1 MDCSDPN
8 ELVLLASYIGTYTDI
23 VQLLDVLSSD
33 NGCSVVVS
41 DVEMEV
47 YLNQTTPAGHM
58 PVKTELKAL
67 HDSFVNGLLPPSDD

>member
-33 NGCSVVVS
+33 NGCAVVVS
-41 DVEMEV
+41 EGEIEA
-47 YLNQTTPAGHM
+47 YLNQTIPAGD
-58 PVKTELKAL
+58 VAAKTELKAL
-67 HDSFVNGLLPPSDD
+67 HDNFVNSLPPNDD